1 MTVPGQRLGQPLSRE
16 SELARAGATPLR
28 RCRTSSPASPS
39 AQCPPGPEFL
49 ARHTGLQPLVREG
62 RCGRAGRCP
71 GAPAAPEPGARK
83 QRAAAAMSG
92 PLRPSPSSWRRA
104 ASVVLAAGWTHP
116 GPTAWS
122 PAEGFRLLLLQRSPR
137 QGFMPGAHV
146 FPGGVLDAADRSA
159 DWLRLFE
166 PHHAPPRF
174 GLGPAPP
181 PPSAFPGLP
190 AAGATDGD
198 AGGAALPDDVAFRI
212 CAIREA
218 FEEAGVLL
226 LRPRG
231 SRPSAPEPGRALA
244 PPPGLA
250 AWRARVRRDPRHFLR
265 LCAHLDCTPDVW
277 ALHDWSAW
285 LTPFVV
291 GGSRRFDTAFFLC
304 CLREPPPV
312 LPDQAEVVGYQWS
325 SPSEATESFISEEIW
340 LAPPQFYEIRRLQN
354 FASLSDLHKFCLD
367 RAIEGLERWL
377 PITCLTADGR
387 LQLLPGD
394 ELYLEDSY
402 FLENPLSTEKKTEEV
417 MKEGKKFHRIVIHS
431 PHVYSIHVTVQSK
444 CKHVYPKNYVVSKS
458 RL

>member
-1 MTVPGQRLGQPLSRE
+1 
-16 SELARAGATPLR
+16 
-28 RCRTSSPASPS
+28 
-39 AQCPPGPEFL
+39 
-49 ARHTGLQPLVREG
+49 
-62 RCGRAGRCP
+62 
-71 GAPAAPEPGARK
+71 
-83 QRAAAAMSG
+83 MSG

-116 GPTAWS
+116 RPAAPS
-122 PAEGFRLLLLQRSPR
+122 PPAEGFRLLLLQRASS
-137 QGFMPGAHV
+137 QGFLPGAHV

-159 DWLRLFE
+159 DWLRLFQ
-166 PHHAPPRF
+166 PHHGPPRF

-181 PPSAFPGLP
+181 PRAAFPELP
-190 AAGATDGD
+190 AGPAA
-198 AGGAALPDDVAFRI
+198 AAAVAALPDDVALRI

-231 SRPSAPEPGRALA
+231 SRPPAREPGRALE

-277 ALHDWSAW
+277 ALHDWSDW
-285 LTPFVV
+285 LTPFTSP
-291 GGSRRFDTAFFLC
+291 GGRRFDTAFFLC

-312 LPDQAEVVGYQWS
+312 CPDLAEVVAYQWS
-325 SPSEATESFISEEIW
+325 SPSEATECFVAEKIW
-340 LAPPQFYEIRRLQN
+340 LAPPQFYEIRRLEN

-367 RAIEGLERWL
+367 RALEGTERWL
-377 PITCLTADGR
+377 PITLLTADGR

-394 ELYLEDSY
+394 ELYLEDSD
-402 FLENPLSTEKKTEEV
+402 FLENLLSTEKKNEEIV
-417 MKEGKKFHRIVIHS
+417 KEGKKLHRIVIYS
-431 PHVYSIHVTVQSK
+431 RHVYSIYVTVQSAY
-444 CKHVYPKNYVVSKS
+444 KHVYPKNYVVSKS